1 MVKNHARYGCRNR
14 RIETRSLYELS
25 SNIKMAKDE
34 TIDAFINKAEA
45 LKNQCMQLGRDVE
58 EYELKMY
65 ILRGIRSEYD
75 PNVRVFE
82 SQRNISVNNFVQEK
96 RRISMA
102 DKKGKVL
109 TSKGIGNV
117 IVRQASRNNNVKL
130 KNVLCVPELNSNL
143 LSVAKITDHGYNVN
157 FSKYGAIVY
166 SKSNGIHDSGR
177 EQDAYYV
184 RTFINHEKT
193 AAMSTNDD
201 IWHKRLE
208 HANKDII
215 EEMRKKNL
223 ALGMESRWKRVCES
237 CVEGSI

>member
-109 TSKGIGNV
+109 TSK
-117 IVRQASRNNNVKL
+117 
-130 KNVLCVPELNSNL
+130 
-143 LSVAKITDHGYNVN
+143 VAKITDHGYNVN